1 MAVSRE
7 SKAKTLLAKK
17 LRDAGH
23 YGRRHEDQF
32 AVGILDLIIALKD
45 DDVTYHCEAKII
57 NGLQFKPRERQF
69 TEALRINGLNNKGA
83 VAILMGY
90 KEEEKLWYI
99 AKKFDKVV
107 RLTDCVKQHAGE
119 PFADLLNRWRETQ

>member
-7 SKAKTLLAKK
+7 SKAKTLLAKQ

-32 AVGILDLIIALKD
+32 AVGILDMVIALRD
-45 DDVTYHCEAKII
+45 DDRTYHCEAKII
-57 NGLQFKPRERQF
+57 NGLQFKPRERQY
-69 TEALRINGLNNKGA
+69 TEALRINGLDNDGA
-83 VAILMGY
+83 VAILIGY
-90 KEEEKLWYI
+90 KEAEKLWYI

-107 RLTDCVKQHAGE
+107 RLTDCVKQQEGE
-119 PFADLLNRWRETQ
+119 PFAKLLNRWRNLQ